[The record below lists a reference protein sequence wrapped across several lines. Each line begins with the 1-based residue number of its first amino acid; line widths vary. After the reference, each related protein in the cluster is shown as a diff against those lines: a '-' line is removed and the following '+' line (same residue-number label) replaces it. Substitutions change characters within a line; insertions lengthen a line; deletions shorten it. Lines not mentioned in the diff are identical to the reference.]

1 MALFEQFFS
10 VRKLAGVLETFAN
23 LAVTHS
29 RLPFGITEVQ
39 DGDRT
44 VAVTEEV
51 VDATPFASLLRFRKA
66 IDAEQPRVLIVAP
79 MSGHFATL
87 LKATVK
93 TMLSHHDVYITD
105 WANIRDVPLAEGE
118 FGFDAYV
125 DHVIRFLR
133 AMGPGSH
140 VVAVCQPCVAV
151 LAAAAIMAED
161 GDAAQPRSMTLMAG
175 PIDTRVNPTK
185 VNDLAKSKPIEWFE
199 KNLLAEVPASYKGA
213 GRKVYPGF
221 MQLAAFV
228 SMKSGSPH
236 AVLQGHGAGARR

>member
-1 MALFEQFFS
+1 MMYQAYGAQASVLDLIRPVAAVAGSALRMPWPYIEQFFS
-10 VRKLAGVLETFAN
+10 VRKLAGVLDTFAN
-23 LAVTHS
+23 LAITHS

-66 IDAEQPRVLIVAP
+66 IDAEQPGVLIVAP

-133 AMGPGSH
+133 AMGPG
-140 VVAVCQPCVAV
+140 
-151 LAAAAIMAED
+151 LACRRGVPALRRRARRRRHH
-161 GDAAQPRSMTLMAG
+161 GRGRRSRTAAQHDADG
-175 PIDTRVNPTK
+175 
-185 VNDLAKSKPIEWFE
+185 
-199 KNLLAEVPASYKGA
+199 GA
-213 GRKVYPGF
+213 DRYAR
-221 MQLAAFV
+221 Q
-228 SMKSGSPH
+228 SD
-236 AVLQGHGAGARR
+236 QGQ